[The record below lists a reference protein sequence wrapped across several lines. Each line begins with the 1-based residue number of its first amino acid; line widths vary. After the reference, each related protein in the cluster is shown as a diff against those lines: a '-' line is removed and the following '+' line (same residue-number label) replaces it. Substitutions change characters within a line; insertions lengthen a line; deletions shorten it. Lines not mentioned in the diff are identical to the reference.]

1 MSVAVVA
8 AAKWW
13 QTPVGES
20 RLLQVGTEK
29 AEHALLVQH
38 LRSVWYHARVPS
50 NLVGVNGFD
59 YKAQAFSGH
68 DSWVCVGF
76 CFTHESLHGQVSI
89 HAKRGGSPNHNRDLL
104 QAIDHVE

>member
-1 MSVAVVA
+1 MSVAIVA

-38 LRSVWYHARVPS
+38 LRSVWHHARVPS
-50 NLVGVNGFD
+50 NLVGVNAFD
-59 YKAQAFSGH
+59 QEAQAFSGH
-68 DSWVCVGF
+68 VSWVCVGSF
-76 CFTHESLHGQVSI
+76 FTLESLDGRVKIQAQGS
-89 HAKRGGSPNHNRDLL
+89 GSPDHNRDIL
-104 QAIDHVE
+104 QAINHVE